1 MKKFLHLKMC
11 FVVLL
16 CFPTIMM
23 AQGTISGTV
32 TEASTNEP
40 LPGANIIVKGTTSG
54 TITDFD
60 GNFSLNA
67 DAFPVVLVV
76 SSVGFNSK
84 EVNVESAGS
93 IKILLEEGVA
103 LDEVVLIGS
112 RNTNRTA
119 IDTPVPVDVIDVT
132 ELSVSAPQVSV
143 NQILNYAAPSFS
155 SNSQTIADGTDHLDP
170 AQLRGLG
177 PDQVLV
183 LINGKRRHQSSLVNV
198 NGSVGRGSVGTDLN
212 AIPAAAIKRIEVLR
226 DGAAAQYGSDAV
238 AGVINIVLKDQTDG
252 LEIGLSSGANFTEKA
267 NRQTGGVDGE
277 NFQLDTNYGLAIGDN
292 GGFINFTG
300 SFYSRNYAS
309 RARAYTG
316 TIYNA
321 YNVGEREFGGFD
333 GATDFINANG
343 LDAYAN
349 NVLSS
354 NGGIADIY
362 NAALSDGETETVSD
376 LMSDFDLSMAN
387 AEAAVRLRRDVSDYE
402 VAQRGQDRLDF
413 SMRVGQSRLRSGKFF
428 ANMSIPL
435 DDNSTE
441 IYAAAGASF
450 RAGLSTG
457 FYRRPA
463 QDRTFTGLYPNG
475 HLPEIHS
482 NIVDKSVLAGIKG
495 KLGDW
500 DVDFSNSWGKN
511 SFNFDI
517 QNSANST
524 LQGASDLSYE
534 AGGFAFQ
541 QNTVNLDATRFFEDA
556 LAGLNIAWGAEYRA
570 ENYMIEAGSEGSY
583 GLYDVNGDIITD
595 DSAPVS
601 ATDGRVYD
609 NLYRRTP
616 AGVQV
621 FPGYRPENEVDKWRN
636 SIAGYI
642 DIEADLSEKFLITG
656 AIRYEN
662 YSDFGGTL
670 NGKFATRIKAG
681 ENFNIRGAVSTGF
694 RAPSLHQIYFNAVS
708 TLFVG
713 GTGFQVLT
721 ARNDSKIARDI
732 GISQLQEETS
742 VSVSAGFTAKI
753 PSLNLKVTLDGY
765 VTNVNDRITLTD
777 QIRKSDFASN
787 PDIQGL
793 FTQAEAERVQFFGNF
808 VDTETKGLDI
818 VISHKAVISENITL
832 NNDFAATFSDSE
844 VKNVH
849 IPSNLEGEGVD
860 ERIVSAGSKAFI
872 ENAFPRTKANLS
884 HNLKFKNWNFFLRNA
899 LFGEVFDADTDQ
911 NYASKVITDLT
922 IGYSFS
928 DNLRLTLGA
937 SNLLDIYPDEVP
949 AGDTGGDQFI
959 YSRRV
964 SQFGTTGRQLF
975 ARLNFDL

>member
-1 MKKFLHLKMC
+1 MFLGISGALMGQE
-11 FVVLL
+11 V
-16 CFPTIMM
+16 
-23 AQGTISGTV
+23 SGTV
-32 TEASTNEP
+32 TDDSGP
-40 LPGANIIVKGTTSG
+40 LPGVSVVVKGTTSG
-54 TITDFD
+54 TTTDFD
-60 GNFSLNA
+60 GNYLVSANNGDTLVFSYVGY
-67 DAFPVVLVV
+67 DTQEVVV
-76 SSVGFNSK
+76 SGSQI
-84 EVNVESAGS
+84 NV
-93 IKILLEEGVA
+93 ILKSGVA

-112 RNTNRTA
+112 RNKNRTA

-132 ELSVSAPQVSV
+132 ELTTTAPQVTV

-183 LINGKRRHQSSLVNV
+183 LVNGKRRHQSSLVNV

-267 NRQTGGVDGE
+267 NRQTGGTDGE
-277 NFQLDTNYGLAIGDN
+277 NFQLDTNYGLKIGDN

-309 RARAYTG
+309 RSRAYTG
-316 TIYNA
+316 TIYNV
-321 YNVGEREFGGFD
+321 YNVGERQFGGFD
-333 GATDFINANG
+333 GATDEINTNG
-343 LDAYAN
+343 LASYASS
-349 NVLSS
+349 VLGS

-362 NAALSDGETETVSD
+362 NAALTDGETSTISD
-376 LMSDFDLSMAN
+376 LITDFSLSAAD

-402 VAQRGQDRLDF
+402 VGERGQDRLDF

-441 IYAAAGASF
+441 LYAAAGASF

-463 QDRTFTGLYPNG
+463 QERAFTGLYPNG
-475 HLPEIHS
+475 FLPQIHS
-482 NIVDKSVLAGIKG
+482 NIVDKSVLTGIKG

-500 DVDFSNSWGKN
+500 DVDFSNSWGRN

-517 QNSANST
+517 RNSANAT

-534 AGGFAFQ
+534 AGGFSFQ
-541 QNTVNLDATRFFEDA
+541 QNTLNLDATRFFDDV
-556 LAGLNIAWGAEYRA
+556 LSGLNIAWGAEYRA

-583 GLYDVNGDIITD
+583 GLYNDNGDLITD
-595 DSAPVS
+595 DSAPVGP
-601 ATDGRVYD
+601 ADERVYD
-609 NLYRRTP
+609 NLYRRRP

-621 FPGYRPENEVDKWRN
+621 FPGYRPQNEVDKWRN

-642 DIEADLSEKFLITG
+642 DVEADFSENVLVSG
-656 AIRYEN
+656 AVRYEN

-670 NGKFATRIKAG
+670 NGKLATRIKAS

-694 RAPSLHQIYFNAVS
+694 RAPSLHQIYFNSVS

-713 GTGFQVLT
+713 GEGFQVLT
-721 ARNDSKIARDI
+721 AKNDSKIARDI
-732 GISQLQEETS
+732 GISQLEEETS
-742 VSVSAGFTAKI
+742 VSVSLGFTAKI
-753 PSLNLKVTLDGY
+753 PSLNLKLTVDGY
-765 VTNVNDRITLTD
+765 ITNVNDRITLTD
-777 QIRKSDFASN
+777 QIRRTDFDGN
-787 PDIQGL
+787 PGIQDL

-808 VDTETKGLDI
+808 VDTKTQGLDI
-818 VISHKAVISENITL
+818 VISHRANIGENMTL
-832 NNDFAATFSDSE
+832 NNDFSATFSDNE
-844 VKNVH
+844 VTDVH
-849 IPSNLEGEGVD
+849 IPTDLQGEGVD
-860 ERIVSAGSKAFI
+860 TRIVSAGSRAFI

-884 HNLKFKNWNFFLRNA
+884 HNLKCKNWNFFLRNA
-899 LFGEVFDADTDQ
+899 LFGEVFDADTNQ

-922 IGYSFS
+922 IGYKFS
-928 DNLRLTLGA
+928 DDLRLTLGA
-937 SNLLDIYPDEVP
+937 NNLLDVYPDEVP
-949 AGDTGGDQFI
+949 AGSTGGDQFI

-975 ARLNFDL
+975 ARLNFEL